1 MVGKLFH
8 LHQWKAQGK
17 ISAMRGFRLGDHT
30 FPFLFKLV
38 VDVLSW
44 LMYTGVGGGGGRVFI
59 VGVDGVQ
66 LSHFQF
72 FVLIGE
78 DLRNRNHSYPFVNV
92 VTTME

>member
-44 LMYTGVGGGGGRVFI
+44 LMYTGVGGGGGKGFYCGGGWSSVVALSVFCANWR
-59 VGVDGVQ
+59 G
-66 LSHFQF
+66 F
-72 FVLIGE
+72 
-78 DLRNRNHSYPFVNV
+78 
-92 VTTME
+92 T